1 MQQQSLLIYGAYGFT
16 GELIT
21 EEAVR
26 QGLQPILAGRDKIKV
41 KKLAEKYKLP
51 WEAFSLEDT
60 DRLLKVLRGVDVVL
74 HAAGPYSRTAKPMVE
89 ACLKQHCHY
98 LDITGEIGVFEM
110 MAGLNAEAERAG
122 ICLLPGCGF
131 DVVPTDCLAAF
142 LHEQMPDATHLELAF
157 KGAGSPSRGTA
168 LTMLENIDKGGM
180 IRENGKLKSVPGAW
194 KVQNWDFGKGPRP
207 AMTIPWGDVSTAYYS
222 TGIPHIMVFTAAPK
236 SLIRFAKW
244 SQRLGFL
251 LRNEGVQKR
260 MESYVRKNIK
270 GPDKNTQQTG
280 QSYVLGRVRNAS
292 GQSIQARLITPEA
305 YRLTAITAVKAAR
318 RLLEKSPGTGFLT
331 PALAFGADFILQVE
345 GTQREIVA

>member
-16 GELIT
+16 GQLIT
-21 EEAVR
+21 EEAVK
-26 QGLQPILAGRDKIKV
+26 QGLQPILAGRNEAKV
-41 KKLAEKYKLP
+41 RKLAEQHKLP
-51 WEAFSLEDT
+51 WEAFALEDT
-60 DRLLKVLRGVDVVL
+60 DRLMKVLRGVDVVL
-74 HAAGPYSRTAKPMVE
+74 HAAGPYSHTAAPMVE
-89 ACLKQHCHY
+89 ACLKQQCHY

-110 MAGLNAEAERAG
+110 MAGLNAEAEKAG

-131 DVVPTDCLAAF
+131 DVVPTDCLSSF

-194 KVQNWDFGKGPRP
+194 KVQNWNFGKGPRP

-222 TGIPHIMVFTAAPK
+222 TGIPNIRVFTAAPK

-244 SQRLGFL
+244 SHRFGFL
-251 LRNEGVQKR
+251 LRNKWVKKQ
-260 MESYVRKNIK
+260 MENYVRNKIK

-280 QSYVLGRVRNAS
+280 QSYVLGRVTNAS
-292 GQSIQARLITPEA
+292 GESMQARLITPEA
-305 YRLTAITAVKAAR
+305 YRLTAITAVHAAR
-318 RLLEKSPGTGFLT
+318 QVLEKSPGTGFLT